1 MAKLF
6 AVTRFTV
13 PAWNDS
19 LALEGQEDWR
29 AHAEFMNNLHR
40 QRFVLLGGADCLRK

>member
-6 AVTRFTV
+6 AVTRSRG
-13 PAWNDS
+13 PAWNDT
-19 LALEGQEDWR
+19 LAMEQQEGWR
-29 AHAEFMNNLHR
+29 AHAELMNNLHR